1 MGLAVWLQAGPFPHL
16 LGLKRGVGN
25 IPLPGGREAMEA
37 KTGEDAV
44 RLESTKPVEDQDV
57 MIKDIPVA
65 GHLRFDRV
73 ELAGSLG
80 DLGTLLP
87 IVVGMILINKLSPTT
102 VFLAFGLFYLMTG
115 FYFRLPIPV
124 QPLKAVGAIA
134 IAYPNQITESVIGA
148 SGVLF
153 GFILLVLS
161 LSGTLDRVAKLFTQ
175 PVVRG
180 IQLALG
186 LIFLKKGI
194 ELITT
199 QNVFLSG
206 VNGNFSEY
214 QINLGIGVLVFV
226 IVLLLLDN
234 KKIPAALAALGFGII
249 AGLLLGGLQNQPIRI
264 GPTPV
269 HLISPSVHDFWTAFI
284 MLILPQI
291 PLTIGNACVGTADMC
306 NSVFPDNPLLSK
318 TTAGKFALTMGIANF
333 PAGFFGAVP
342 MCTGTGGLAAHYRF
356 GARTGGAPIMIG
368 AIFVVLALVLGEL
381 GFTILTLIP
390 NSVLGVL
397 LIFAGLELCPLVRSL
412 KTNEEF
418 FVALLIAG
426 IALAVP
432 NMAWAF
438 GIGILVDLFIRYMGT
453 KI

>member
-1 MGLAVWLQAGPFPHL
+1 MEEKVGEKVISVENTNPVGESVATEE
-16 LGLKRGVGN
+16 KRS
-25 IPLPGGREAMEA
+25 IA
-37 KTGEDAV
+37 
-44 RLESTKPVEDQDV
+44 SYF
-57 MIKDIPVA
+57 
-65 GHLRFDRV
+65 RFDRV

-87 IVVGMILINKLSPTT
+87 IVVGMILINRLSPTT

-115 FYFRLPIPV
+115 FYFRLPVPV

-148 SGVLF
+148 SGILF

-161 LSGTLDRVAKLFTQ
+161 LSGLLDRVARLFTQ

-186 LIFLKKGI
+186 LIFLKKGV

-199 QNVFLSG
+199 QNLFISG
-206 VNGNFSEY
+206 VAGNFVQY
-214 QINLGIGVLVFV
+214 QINPGLGIVVFA
-226 IVLLLLDN
+226 IVLSLIDN
-234 KKIPAALAALGFGII
+234 KKLPAALAALGFGII
-249 AGLLLGGLQNQPIRI
+249 AGLAGGGLQNQSLGI
-264 GPTPV
+264 GPTSV
-269 HLISPSVHDFWTAFI
+269 HLISPSLHDFWIAFI

-291 PLTIGNACVGTADMC
+291 PLTIGNACVGTADAC
-306 NSVFPDNPLLSK
+306 TSLFPGSPLLSK
-318 TTAGKFALTMGIANF
+318 TTAGKFALTMGIANL
-333 PAGFFGAVP
+333 PVGLFGAVP
-342 MCTGTGGLAAHYRF
+342 MCHGTGGLAAHYRF
-356 GARTGGAPIMIG
+356 GARTGGAPVMIG
-368 AIFVVLALVLGEL
+368 AILVILALVLGEL
-381 GFTILTLIP
+381 GFTILALIP
-390 NSVLGVL
+390 SSVLGVL

-438 GIGILVDLFIRYMGT
+438 GFGIVVDLFIRTMGT

>member
-1 MGLAVWLQAGPFPHL
+1 M
-16 LGLKRGVGN
+16 
-25 IPLPGGREAMEA
+25 
-37 KTGEDAV
+37 
-44 RLESTKPVEDQDV
+44 
-57 MIKDIPVA
+57 
-65 GHLRFDRV
+65 

-87 IVVGMILINKLSPTT
+87 IVVGMILINRLSPTT

-115 FYFRLPIPV
+115 FYYRLPIPV

-148 SGVLF
+148 GGILF
-153 GFILLVLS
+153 GSLLLVLS
-161 LSGTLDRVAKLFTQ
+161 ITGTVDRLAKLFTQ

-194 ELITT
+194 ELIVT
-199 QNVFLSG
+199 QKVFLSG
-206 VNGNFSEY
+206 VDGKLAEY
-214 QINLGIGVLVFV
+214 PVNLVMGFVVFALVLA
-226 IVLLLLDN
+226 LLDN
-234 KKIPAALAALGFGII
+234 KKFPAALAALAFGII
-249 AGLLLGGLQNQPIRI
+249 AGLALGGFQGQSFSI
-264 GPTPV
+264 GPTRIE
-269 HLISPSVHDFWTAFI
+269 LIAPSFGDFWTAFI
-284 MLILPQI
+284 MLILPQV

-306 NSVFPDNPLLSK
+306 SSVFPNSPLLSRTK
-318 TTAGKFALTMGIANF
+318 AGRFALTMGLANL
-333 PAGFFGAVP
+333 PAGLFGAVP
-342 MCTGTGGLAAHYRF
+342 MCHGTGGLAAHYRF
-356 GARTGGAPIMIG
+356 GARTGGAPILIG
-368 AIFVVLALVLGEL
+368 SFFVVLALVLGEL
-381 GFTILTLIP
+381 GFALLALLP

-412 KTNEEF
+412 QSNEEY

-438 GIGILVDLFIRYMGT
+438 GIGIVVDLVIRKTGT

>member
-1 MGLAVWLQAGPFPHL
+1 MSSRYQFN
-16 LGLKRGVGN
+16 R
-25 IPLPGGREAMEA
+25 M
-37 KTGEDAV
+37 
-44 RLESTKPVEDQDV
+44 
-57 MIKDIPVA
+57 
-65 GHLRFDRV
+65 

-87 IVVGMILINKLSPTT
+87 IVVGMILINRLSPTT

-115 FYFRLPIPV
+115 FYYRLPIPV

-148 SGVLF
+148 GGILF
-153 GFILLVLS
+153 GSLLLVLS
-161 LSGTLDRVAKLFTQ
+161 ITGMVDRLAKLFTQ

-194 ELITT
+194 ELIVT
-199 QNVFLSG
+199 QKVFLSG
-206 VNGNFSEY
+206 VDGKLAQY
-214 QINLGIGVLVFV
+214 PVNLVMGFVVVALVLA
-226 IVLLLLDN
+226 LLDN
-234 KKIPAALAALGFGII
+234 KKFPAALAALAFGII
-249 AGLLLGGLQNQPIRI
+249 AGLALGGFQGQSFSI
-264 GPTPV
+264 GPTRIE
-269 HLISPSVHDFWTAFI
+269 LIAPSFGDFWTAFI
-284 MLILPQI
+284 MLILPQV

-306 NSVFPDNPLLSK
+306 SSVFPNSPLLSRTK
-318 TTAGKFALTMGIANF
+318 AGRFALTMGLANL
-333 PAGFFGAVP
+333 PAGLLGAVP
-342 MCTGTGGLAAHYRF
+342 MCHGTGGLAAHYRF
-356 GARTGGAPIMIG
+356 GARTGGAPILIG
-368 AIFVVLALVLGEL
+368 SFFVVLALFLGEL
-381 GFTILTLIP
+381 GFAILALLP

-412 KTNEEF
+412 QSNEEY

-438 GIGILVDLFIRYMGT
+438 GIGIVVDLVIRKTGT